1 MRAVV
6 LREFGGPEVLSVEE
20 LPTPPTGPDMVLV
33 RAEAAAVNPVDWKI
47 RRGYLTGAY
56 PHHFPLVPG
65 WDVAGVVEAVG
76 PAVTEFAPGDPVL
89 GYVRRD
95 EVQHGTYAELV
106 PAPIRTLARR
116 PEGLDAVTAAAV
128 PLAGLTAHQALDAI
142 GVGEGDTV
150 LVHSA
155 AGGVGSF
162 AVQLARLRGARVIG
176 TCGERN
182 DDYLRELGVEP
193 VRYGEGLAARVREL
207 APEGV
212 DAVVDLRGPDALAT
226 TPEVLRTPGRVVSI
240 VDAGAVK
247 ELGGRYVFVRPN
259 PEQLAELA
267 RLVADGKLRV
277 EISERFPLERA
288 ADAHRRSEE
297 GHVRGKIVIE
307 IA

>member
-1 MRAVV
+1 VV